1 MAITVL
7 VGEALLQIEGLNE
20 ADAQSVGEAQELAVV
35 EVLCVRL
42 PLPDRDCV
50 TEGEAV
56 KLSMALTVLVGEA
69 LPHTEGL
76 NDAVAQSVGEAQELA
91 VVEVL
96 CVM

>member
-1 MAITVL
+1 M
-7 VGEALLQIEGLNE
+7 
-20 ADAQSVGEAQELAVV
+20 
-35 EVLCVRL
+35 RL

-69 LPHTEGL
+69 LPQTEGL
-76 NDAVAQSVGEAQELA
+76 NDAVAQSVGEAQGLA